1 MFVNMNLPLLN
12 MVSKLVCHSRELLQ
26 QFIMDDP
33 RGNRK
38 GTYHVIMHPYT
49 LHSLAKGHTLKYF
62 EPHLK
67 LSSLKVCCAMLCF
80 VFYRLSFFLGSA
92 CLQAASGDRDSQWRG
107 WPLPWC
113 RDVDNMPD
121 VNAYGQD
128 CIAYVKLLMKVS
140 GMSRAEPR
148 MLPSM
153 AQASQLR
160 SREDRRGVVQQG

>member
-12 MVSKLVCHSRELLQ
+12 MLSKLVCHSRELLQ

-33 RGNRK
+33 RGNCK

-80 VFYRLSFFLGSA
+80 VF
-92 CLQAASGDRDSQWRG
+92 
-107 WPLPWC
+107 
-113 RDVDNMPD
+113 
-121 VNAYGQD
+121 
-128 CIAYVKLLMKVS
+128 
-140 GMSRAEPR
+140 
-148 MLPSM
+148 
-153 AQASQLR
+153 
-160 SREDRRGVVQQG
+160 